1 MNSETSQGI
10 FTIRGI
16 KVHPFGS
23 FDQVIDYA
31 DSRKGILVAVNAEKT
46 MNATD
51 ELKNVINDNIGY
63 CDGAG
68 AVKAGRRKGFAN
80 IRRTPGCELWLHII
94 RRFAGKRKFY
104 LVGTRQE
111 VIEQVVAKLRAEF
124 PEIDIVGYRNG
135 FLQPGD
141 EEKLAADLERTRP
154 DFVFVAMGSPKQE
167 LLMQRLKQRHPQ
179 AVYQGLGGSFDLYVG
194 NFKRAPKLLQALGA
208 EWLWRFIAQP
218 SRIRR
223 IGPYLRFASALYT
236 NRL

>member
-1 MNSETSQGI
+1 MTT
-10 FTIRGI
+10 FTIRNI
-16 KVHPFGS
+16 KVHPFTS
-23 FDQVIDYA
+23 FDEVIDYA
-31 DSRKGILVAVNAEKT
+31 DARKGILVAVNAEKS
-46 MNATD
+46 MNATQ
-51 ELKNVINDNIGY
+51 ELIDVINDNIGY

-68 AVKAGRRKGFAN
+68 AVKAGRRKGFKAE
-80 IRRTPGCELWLHII
+80 RTPGCELWLHII

-111 VIEQVVAKLRAEF
+111 VIEQVVEKLRGEF
-124 PEIDIVGYRNG
+124 PEIEIVGYRNG
-135 FLQPGD
+135 FLKPGD

-167 LLMQRLKQRHPQ
+167 LLMQRLKQRHPS

-194 NFKRAPKLLQALGA
+194 NFKRAPRLLQALGC
-208 EWLWRFIAQP
+208 EWAWRFIAQP

-223 IGPYLRFASALYT
+223 LGPYLRFAAALYT